1 MLVYVYA
8 HLWTWGM
15 CICGVFRK
23 QNPLPSQNT
32 NSWTFHESSD
42 WPVTRHQPSGN
53 GNGYDNIRMSNNT
66 VCQGCQ
72 VTLWPKSTQ
81 AEIHYMDYLRE
92 REYGRARKQLYVCV
106 CVCVCVR
113 MYASECI
120 LLLNTLCIFL
130 AKMISAFR
138 GHWLRPNH
146 CLPQRKCRL
155 PKTTCT

>member
-1 MLVYVYA
+1 MCGCVYMLVYVYA

-106 CVCVCVR
+106 CVCVYVCMQENVYYYWLHFVFFWQR
-113 MYASECI
+113 WYLLSED
-120 LLLNTLCIFL
+120 TD
-130 AKMISAFR
+130 
-138 GHWLRPNH
+138 
-146 CLPQRKCRL
+146 
-155 PKTTCT
+155 